1 LAYLAPI
8 IDVPY
13 EEYFNI
19 LHGLTTDIKR
29 VKQYKDMCLNRPGT
43 SQYQIAQFN
52 KILKFDWNK
61 YMDIVFPL
69 TLPRETEPR
78 EVKILGFLN
87 TGKILL
93 QDQKLLEWPIIATP
107 DEIIKVLKNLDLGEK

>member
-1 LAYLAPI
+1 LANLAPI
-8 IDVPY
+8 TDVSY
-13 EEYFNI
+13 DIYFNT
-19 LHGLTTDIKR
+19 LHELTTDINR
-29 VKQYKDMCLNRPGT
+29 VKQYKDRPST
-43 SQYQIAQFN
+43 SRNQVSQFS

-69 TLPRETEPR
+69 TLSRETKSR

-107 DEIIKVLKNLDLGEK
+107 DEIIKVLMSLNPEGK